1 MGDNLIVWHWV
12 IPPVSLRALPL
23 KGVAISMPLHRDRHV
38 AHAPRDDREKRN
50 RNSEPRPERQQ
61 GISLLE
67 ITTAS
72 VTNVLDEYKQL
83 TPSDKPAKI
92 YACWLLVFS
101 NQAVINLE
109 QGRGDIACLK

>member
-50 RNSEPRPERQQ
+50 RDSEPCPERQQ

-67 ITTAS
+67 ITTVS
-72 VTNVLDEYKQL
+72 VTNVLDEY
-83 TPSDKPAKI
+83 TGCI
-92 YACWLLVFS
+92 FWFLLLYNMVS
-101 NQAVINLE
+101 VLINVKKRL
-109 QGRGDIACLK
+109 